1 MSGAKGDAAP
11 ERVDT
16 PNVNDVLCGR
26 GGSINSHAG
35 NEHFR
40 QLVEKRKRVY
50 LTARFKREKRLI
62 ASSIVSE
69 IRELDPPGRFLARK
83 GGKENGYWY
92 DIGDEKARDKTSQAL
107 RENAPS
113 IRAEIETEINQQRRE
128 MKEKDDK
135 EQKEKGVKAPPPPP
149 SQSQP
154 APSAYHHPPPPPHGY
169 YDPRAYWD
177 YYHYYYHGYAPPSAH
192 GCSSGAVAPYPPP
205 PPQHGGHAP
214 PGALAGLPPPP
225 PPPPGA
231 PIPPPPPG
239 YSWGAPGALPHP
251 GATLHVHVPH
261 PSAHHN
267 MNASPHR
274 NMQRSAQE
282 PKTSADIDDSQED
295 NDYEM
300 AVALQHQEKQAVFED
315 RKRRLTSD
323 PAHKLRMSVAFVPP
337 GHVPRM
343 QADSNEVAKAAAAS
357 SLDMP
362 TKSKKLTQEELDH
375 RFAVALQ
382 EQEDK
387 ELRYQIEHTDRR
399 ASRSSAFPMH
409 EGTRNISRNNISWV
423 NQGNNAHGSSAPG
436 PVASSSSSSK
446 FEQIL
451 PTSFMAWTKN
461 LASGQSSHEERVL
474 VEEDAK
480 IQADGMYS
488 PINMEASDQSQMM
501 PPVSRHMLDC
511 SVGSWE
517 NSNTGTGLMES
528 SDGNFRVRIAQIA
541 SPKKPRA
548 VLSSPGLIVHAS
560 GSSGEG
566 QEVELMDVRD
576 EPGIASMDKQFS
588 RVGTNSIPES
598 MPSSNFFGRK
608 NGNISPTQSLD
619 MDESGNSNLSG
630 HGSLGGGSLC
640 NLFAEKDASPDEI
653 IHRVLQQAPSWERGM
668 RSRSPLSMS
677 DYIEGGDSMIRVRH
691 SATEKPLAPPMDPI
705 EDHPNEA
712 ETGMDWE

>member
-1 MSGAKGDAAP
+1 MSDAKGDAAV

-69 IRELDPPGRFLARK
+69 IQALDPPGRFLARK

-128 MKEKDDK
+128 MKEKDEK
-135 EQKEKGVKAPPPPP
+135 EQKVKGAKAPPPPP
-149 SQSQP
+149 LQPQP
-154 APSAYHHPPPPPHGY
+154 APTAYHHPPPSPHGY

-177 YYHYYYHGYAPPSAH
+177 YYYYYYHGYAPPSTH
-192 GCSSGAVAPYPPP
+192 GRPPGAAPPYPPP
-205 PPQHGGHAP
+205 PPQHPGRQP

-231 PIPPPPPG
+231 PMPPPPAG
-239 YSWGAPGALPHP
+239 YPWSAPGAMPHP
-251 GATLHVHVPH
+251 GAHPHVLPPH
-261 PSAHHN
+261 PPAPVH
-267 MNASPHR
+267 MNPPHR
-274 NMQRSAQE
+274 NVQ
-282 PKTSADIDDSQED
+282 TSAPQPQTSAATDDSQED
-295 NDYEM
+295 NDHEM
-300 AVALQHQEKQAVFED
+300 AMTLQHQEKQAVFED

-323 PAHKLRMSVAFVPP
+323 PANKLRMSVAFVSP

-343 QADSNEVAKAAAAS
+343 QADSNDVARAAAAPS
-357 SLDMP
+357 FHMP
-362 TKSKKLTQEELDH
+362 TKSKELTQEELDH

-382 EQEDK
+382 EQEDN

-409 EGTRNISRNNISWV
+409 GGTRNISRNSISWV
-423 NQGNNAHGSSAPG
+423 NQGNNAHGSPA
-436 PVASSSSSSK
+436 PVASNSSSST

-451 PTSFMAWTKN
+451 PTSFMTWTKN
-461 LASGQSSHEERVL
+461 LASGQPAHEERAQG
-474 VEEDAK
+474 EEDVPRE
-480 IQADGMYS
+480 ADGTYS
-488 PINMEASDQSQMM
+488 PINLEDSGQSQMM
-501 PPVSRHMLDC
+501 PPTTRHMLDC

-517 NSNTGTGLMES
+517 NSNTGLMES

-541 SPKKPRA
+541 SPRKPRA
-548 VLSSPGLIVHAS
+548 VPSSPGLRVHALENS
-560 GSSGEG
+560 DEG

-576 EPGIASMDKQFS
+576 EPGIPSLEKQFS
-588 RVGTNSIPES
+588 RVGAGFLPEP

-630 HGSLGGGSLC
+630 HGSLGSGSLC
-640 NLFAEKDASPDEI
+640 NIFAEKDASPDEI
-653 IHRVLQQAPSWERGM
+653 IHRLLQQAPSWERSI

-677 DYIEGGDSMIRVRH
+677 DYIEEGDSMIRVRH
-691 SATEKPLAPPMDPI
+691 SVIEKALAPPMEPI
-705 EDHPNEA
+705 KDDPNEA
-712 ETGMDWE
+712 EFGMDWE